1 MEQRLSRDLRNC
13 PIFADD
19 DADTWSMYGN
29 MPTLDDGDTLL
40 ASAQGLE
47 DDILPVTAW
56 VTNEFERLGY
66 FAMYYRDRARDLVRL
81 SLKTRLGAEN
91 YFYVVGYL
99 YRHAIELYMKSIIA
113 SAPSFHALADKE
125 QSELVYG
132 HDLSVLW
139 DRVKPRI
146 ERLYDTPELQL
157 VERLV
162 LELHDLDEKSD
173 GFRYPFV
180 SVRKTGVR
188 EPLLQSVGQISY
200 DNFAWVME
208 SLCSWFA
215 TTEDAR
221 ALRDETAS
229 ANVVDRERL
238 MKRWGE
244 IIEVVSSELS
254 DLIWQREQILA
265 IKEMIDENPRL
276 LRSPKPFLWDARR
289 WYVSHALS
297 AIRRQADKLEGAFSL
312 HRVVREI
319 VQYEACFTRETVARM
334 FSGDGR
340 YSYDPEFEKILIDGT
355 WKDFATES
363 GDFDVEAVKSD
374 LMQLETLA
382 KRVTSIAN
390 KPVTDKPRQRPTG
403 ENEPTL
409 TFNDLDQC
417 IDAFDRIAVKY
428 IRLIQGAGMSGGTL
442 KPTPQFDWYEEFS
455 FAWKPQPEME
465 KIWNELAGPVAD
477 D

>member
-1 MEQRLSRDLRNC
+1 
-13 PIFADD
+13 
-19 DADTWSMYGN
+19 MYGN
-29 MPTLDDGDTLL
+29 MPTLADGDTLL

-47 DDILPVTAW
+47 DDILPVSAW
-56 VTNEFERLGY
+56 VLNEFERLGY

-113 SAPSFHALADKE
+113 SAPSFHTLSEKE

-180 SVRKTGVR
+180 SVRKTGQR

-215 TTEDAR
+215 ATEDAR
-221 ALRDETAS
+221 ALRDETATTH
-229 ANVVDRERL
+229 VVDRERL

-244 IIEVVSSELS
+244 IIDAVSGELG
-254 DLIWQREQILA
+254 DLLWQREQIER
-265 IKEMIDENPRL
+265 IGKMIEENPRL
-276 LRSPKPFLWDARR
+276 KHSPKPFLFEARR
-289 WYVSHALS
+289 WYVSHALA
-297 AIRRQADKLEGAFSL
+297 AIRRQADKMEGSYSL

-319 VQYEACFTRETVARM
+319 IQYEFCFTRETVARM

-340 YSYDPEFEKILIDGT
+340 YSHDPWFENVLIDGT

-363 GDFDVEAVKSD
+363 GDFDVEAVKMD

-382 KRVTSIAN
+382 KKVTSIAN
-390 KPVTDKPRQRPTG
+390 KSVNDKPRQRPEN
-403 ENEPTL
+403 ENEPPV
-409 TFNDLDQC
+409 TFNDLDNC

-428 IRLIQGAGMSGGTL
+428 IRLLQGAGMAGGTL
-442 KPTPQFDWYEEFS
+442 KPIEQFNWYEEFA
-455 FAWKPQPEME
+455 FAWKPQPGVGEDLE
-465 KIWNELAGPVAD
+465 
-477 D
+477 